1 MPDVGGVGP
10 IDRIMIEK
18 AFPPVLLTTFLL
30 AIASLADAQPLGNVP
45 RVGFLSGSGTP
56 ANPAMS
62 ERAFRQGLK
71 DLGYV
76 QGKSIIFEVR
86 YAEGKRDLI
95 PAFVAELVQRK
106 VEDVLATGNFT
117 AIRAARQATK
127 TIPIV
132 MVTNADPVAT
142 KLIESL
148 ARPGGNITG
157 LTNLNRDLSAKR
169 LELLQEILPS
179 LSRVAILW
187 DSTNEGSAIGFKEYE
202 QAAQPMK
209 IQLQSLEMRG
219 PRTDLESLFQTAVK
233 ARVNALIP
241 IRSGRFALYEAD
253 CGACDKKP
261 VAINA

>member
-1 MPDVGGVGP
+1 
-10 IDRIMIEK
+10 
-18 AFPPVLLTTFLL
+18 
-30 AIASLADAQPLGNVP
+30 
-45 RVGFLSGSGTP
+45 
-56 ANPAMS
+56 MS